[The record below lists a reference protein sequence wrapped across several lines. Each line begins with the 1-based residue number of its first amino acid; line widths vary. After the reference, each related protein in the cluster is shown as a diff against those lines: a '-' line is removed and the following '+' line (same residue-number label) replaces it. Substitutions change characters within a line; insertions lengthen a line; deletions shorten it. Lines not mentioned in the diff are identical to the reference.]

1 MSLKRKL
8 TQKEIDTICY
18 VIKPNPFISKD
29 VATTICQNLRENIS
43 TQLSSISVYP
53 EIIPTLKET
62 IQASYEQSVIQ
73 PGEMVGTIAASS
85 IGESTTQASLNSFH
99 QSGLSKVN
107 LTGGLVRQQELLNAS
122 KNVKTPSCTIYLN
135 KELIDSTDLYKVIEF
150 ANENLIYYEFEHF
163 IDSYEISKCVVFDE
177 KEEEYYDFFSRF
189 YDDSWKECEY
199 RIRYKINK
207 RMLYRTKKD
216 LEYIAN
222 VIYSIVDQKREK
234 LSIVY
239 FPMNENNEFIMDVW
253 VKPSIEEIEQIIK
266 MITKKKKSL
275 IVTDKV
281 RERLNEIVNDDNKML
296 KYVENIIVNILK
308 KLPISGIF
316 GIEECYYSEDK
327 KKEWHID
334 TKGSNLEQL
343 VYHPYIDYKRTRSN
357 NMYDILKLFGIEA
370 TNKFLYEE
378 FSKIISVN
386 KRHLDMLINS
396 MTANGSIMSVNRY
409 GIDRKQVGPLAKA
422 CFEQPVDN
430 FMYSATKGE
439 IDPLRGVSSNVCV
452 GKLNKVGTGMVD
464 LFIDMKKTDKYY
476 NELYKDNKEEVT
488 EEQDEN
494 EYIDDVEFY

>member
-1 MSLKRKL
+1 
-8 TQKEIDTICY
+8 
-18 VIKPNPFISKD
+18 
-29 VATTICQNLRENIS
+29 
-43 TQLSSISVYP
+43 
-53 EIIPTLKET
+53 
-62 IQASYEQSVIQ
+62 
-73 PGEMVGTIAASS
+73 
-85 IGESTTQASLNSFH
+85 
-99 QSGLSKVN
+99 
-107 LTGGLVRQQELLNAS
+107 
-122 KNVKTPSCTIYLN
+122 
-135 KELIDSTDLYKVIEF
+135 
-150 ANENLIYYEFEHF
+150 
-163 IDSYEISKCVVFDE
+163 
-177 KEEEYYDFFSRF
+177 
-189 YDDSWKECEY
+189 
-199 RIRYKINK
+199 
-207 RMLYRTKKD
+207 MLYRTKKD
-216 LEYIAN
+216 LENIAN

-439 IDPLRGVSSNVCV
+439 IDPLRGVSSIVCV

>member
-1 MSLKRKL
+1 MANDPRKNKLLKLVKFSQDRSLATFEEVLDISHDVKKI
-8 TQKEIDTICY
+8 KEKNNFDKEEVVSRIDE
-18 VIKPNPFISKD
+18 SKK
-29 VATTICQNLRENIS
+29 
-43 TQLSSISVYP
+43 
-53 EIIPTLKET
+53 IIEEKIDGFNE
-62 IQASYEQSVIQ
+62 
-73 PGEMVGTIAASS
+73 
-85 IGESTTQASLNSFH
+85 
-99 QSGLSKVN
+99 
-107 LTGGLVRQQELLNAS
+107 
-122 KNVKTPSCTIYLN
+122 LN

-239 FPMNENNEFIMDVW
+239 FPMNENNEFVMDVW

-308 KLPISGIF
+308 IVYSFALMKFSMFYLHSIS
-316 GIEECYYSEDK
+316 
-327 KKEWHID
+327 
-334 TKGSNLEQL
+334 
-343 VYHPYIDYKRTRSN
+343 R
-357 NMYDILKLFGIEA
+357 
-370 TNKFLYEE
+370 
-378 FSKIISVN
+378 KIYV
-386 KRHLDMLINS
+386 H
-396 MTANGSIMSVNRY
+396 
-409 GIDRKQVGPLAKA
+409 
-422 CFEQPVDN
+422 
-430 FMYSATKGE
+430 
-439 IDPLRGVSSNVCV
+439 
-452 GKLNKVGTGMVD
+452 
-464 LFIDMKKTDKYY
+464 
-476 NELYKDNKEEVT
+476 
-488 EEQDEN
+488 
-494 EYIDDVEFY
+494 